1 MTGIVDRY
9 ALKLHFSRRHGTLEL
24 AVTVGWSVSRLIH
37 PSVIKAFFR
46 YSASAH
52 PPANGVSVYGLVR
65 VGCIQIFN
73 NVSGSVHGCL
83 HVMIPPQTH
92 STKLSHVLCRISII
106 K

>member
-9 ALKLHFSRRHGTLEL
+9 ALKLLFSHGHGTLKL
-24 AVTVGWSVSRLIH
+24 AVSVGWSVSRLIH
-37 PSVIKAFFR
+37 TSVKKLFFR

-52 PPANGVSVYGLVR
+52 PPATGMSVYGLVR
-65 VGCIQIFN
+65 VGGIQIFN
-73 NVSGSVHGCL
+73 NVSGSVHGSL

-92 STKLSHVLCRISII
+92 STKLSRVLCRISMI

>member
-9 ALKLHFSRRHGTLEL
+9 ALKLLFSRRHGTLEL

-65 VGCIQIFN
+65 VGRIQIFN
-73 NVSGSVHGCL
+73 N
-83 HVMIPPQTH
+83 
-92 STKLSHVLCRISII
+92 ISLTIYL
-106 K
+106 